1 MRGVPRTTVH
11 PMTAE
16 NIFHLVFYVELN
28 LFQPDFFELFWLR
41 QIGAIAEV
49 VNLLVEGVMAAG

>member
-1 MRGVPRTTVH
+1 MRGVPRTTVR

-16 NIFHLVFYVELN
+16 NIFHLIFDLELD

-49 VNLLVEGVMAAG
+49 VNLFVEGVMAAG